1 MQNPSYFCC
10 PATNT
15 CFFMKDSC
23 GHVLVIDDNEEI
35 LSTLTIILKKK
46 SFQVSVKNK
55 MDDWEETIAEINPDL
70 ILLDKSLGWIDG
82 CELCKGLKANHQL
95 SRIPVIMFS
104 AYNKRREECLRS
116 GANDFLE
123 KPFQMQH
130 LLQTINLRMAEAK
143 S

>member
-1 MQNPSYFCC
+1 
-10 PATNT
+10 
-15 CFFMKDSC
+15 MKESC

-46 SFQVSVKNK
+46 SYQVSVQSR
-55 MDDWEETIAEINPDL
+55 MDDWAETITEINPDL

-82 CELCKGLKANHQL
+82 CELCKGLKANEQL
-95 SRIPVIMFS
+95 SHIPVIMFS
-104 AYNKRREECLRS
+104 AYNKRREECLLS

-130 LLQTINLRMAEAK
+130 LLEAIDSRLSEPK
-143 S
+143 A